1 MDPDKIVTEI
11 GQEKLQ
17 LTEIRFAP
25 MSVEELV
32 EILGLTIKMDDHNKV
47 VAFLAQLTAYTE
59 DSQLNISFNAP
70 SSTGKSYIPT
80 EVAKL
85 FPPEDV
91 VEIGYTSPTAFF
103 HDAGEFNKE
112 KGGYIVD
119 LSRRILIFLDQPHD
133 MLLQY
138 LRPMLS
144 HDKKEICIKIT
155 DKSQKHG
162 LKTKNIFLIGFPV
175 VIFCTAGLKSDEQE
189 TTRFILLSPEIGQEK
204 IREAVLSRIRK
215 ESDDSLYGNLLI
227 TDSKRSLLRQRIVA
241 IKEAGIRQINIKQTE
256 LVEMLFMSSV
266 GILKPRHQRDIGKV
280 ISLIKSLALLNLWF
294 RKHEDGILYADEDDI
309 TQAFD
314 IWRTLSE
321 SQELNLPPY
330 VYNLYREIIVVVYK
344 EKNGD
349 LDSVIKIGLSRQDIM
364 KKHHEVYGRFLPDWQ
379 LRQQIIPMLETAGL
393 LVEERDDPTDKR
405 KILYYPTTLLTI
417 SPKPNN
423 SEWGGGVEQEKLGI

>member
-1 MDPDKIVTEI
+1 MNQDNIVTNI
-11 GQEKLQ
+11 GQETLPP
-17 LTEIRFAP
+17 TENRFTP
-25 MSVEELV
+25 MSIEELV
-32 EILGLTIKMDDHNKV
+32 DILGLTIKRDDHNKV

-85 FPPEDV
+85 FPSEDV

-112 KGGYIVD
+112 RGGYIVN
-119 LSRRILIFLDQPHD
+119 LSRKIMIFLDQPHD
-133 MLLQY
+133 MLLQH

-162 LKTKNIFLIGFPV
+162 LRTKNVFLIGFPV

-204 IREAVLSRIRK
+204 IREAVQSKINK
-215 ESDDSLYGNLLI
+215 ESNDKFYGDQLI
-227 TDSKRSLLRQRIVA
+227 TDSKRSLLRQRIIA
-241 IKEAGIRQINIKQTE
+241 IKEAGIKSINITNRD
-256 LVEMLFMSSV
+256 LVEILFMNSV

-280 ISLIKSLALLNLWF
+280 ISLIKALALLNLWF
-294 RKHEDGILYADEDDI
+294 RKQEDGILFADDDDI
-309 TQAFD
+309 TQAFK
-314 IWRTLSE
+314 IWEIISE

-330 VYNLYREIIVVVYK
+330 VYNLYR
-344 EKNGD
+344 D
-349 LDSVIKIGLSRQDIM
+349 VILVAFRGRNSESGGGVMVGLSRPDIM

-379 LRQQIIPMLETAGL
+379 LRQQIIPQLETAGL
-393 LVEERDDPTDKR
+393 VLQEPDPVDKR
-405 KILYYPTTLLTI
+405 RILIYPTALLTI
-417 SPKPNN
+417 SPKENN
-423 SEWGGGVEQEKLGI
+423 SESGGGVTQEGLNI